1 MDGWFLCIWTR
12 GALFLPRWKA
22 IQRKSLKDIPFCTAK
37 ALGRDAKQ
45 SVGLMQLPEHRSWDR
60 KRGEIWAS
68 LLAACWDPA
77 VYSSAL
83 RRSQREVGAYYFP
96 SWYCKESIKGY
107 QTLLNGKEENLG
119 LIYQKLF
126 GHKSS
131 KIISKDSKTKDLKEA
146 LAALLNSNNPCRQR
160 DWVLDGDHLAKSFPC
175 IIWFNLY
182 LIPVEIVAFLSL
194 GEL

>member
-1 MDGWFLCIWTR
+1 
-12 GALFLPRWKA
+12 
-22 IQRKSLKDIPFCTAK
+22 
-37 ALGRDAKQ
+37 
-45 SVGLMQLPEHRSWDR
+45 MQLPEHRSWDR

-96 SWYCKESIKGY
+96 SRYCKESIKGY

-160 DWVLDGDHLAKSFPC
+160 D
-175 IIWFNLY
+175 
-182 LIPVEIVAFLSL
+182 
-194 GEL
+194 